1 MKVYLDY
8 SATTCVDPDVLERF
22 NYVVENFYANPNSSH
37 DMGRECNELIS
48 SSVSSICDFF
58 GISSDEIVFTSG
70 ASEANNTVLKGLT
83 FGNEIIT
90 TKLEH
95 SSIYGPCS
103 YLQKLGY
110 KVLFA
115 PLDSDGIVD
124 IDCLEKMIN
133 SNTALV
139 SIGCVNSEVGLRQPI
154 EEIGLMLKKYPHVLF
169 HSDITQ
175 AVSKVKVDL
184 TNVDMASFSGHK
196 FFCFK
201 GIGGLIK
208 KKDVKLVPLIH
219 GGKSTSVYRSG
230 TPSTELICALSCAF
244 DLISDMDPR
253 ISYVHDLNKKI
264 RKHVSLYDKILINSN
279 DFCIDNILNISFVG
293 KDANVILKYFSDRGI
308 YISTKTACSSD
319 ASYSLCIYELY
330 GDKNRA
336 SSSVRISLSYKT
348 TLDEVDYF
356 LKVLDCLME
365 EYNEVN

>member
-8 SATTCVDPDVLERF
+8 SATTGVDSSVLERF

-37 DMGRECNELIS
+37 SMGKCCNEVVS
-48 SSVSSICDFF
+48 SSVASICDFF
-58 GISSDEIVFTSG
+58 GISSDEIIFTSG
-70 ASEANNTVLKGLT
+70 ASEANNTVLKGLCS
-83 FGNEIIT
+83 GNEIIT
-90 TKLEH
+90 TRLEH
-95 SSIYGPCS
+95 SSIYGPCG

-115 PLDSDGIVD
+115 PLDSNGIVD
-124 IDCLEKMIN
+124 IDSLERMIT
-133 SNTALV
+133 SDTALV
-139 SIGCVNSEVGLRQPI
+139 SVGCVNSEVGLRQPI
-154 EEIGLMLKKYPHVLF
+154 EEIGLRLKKYPNVLF

-208 KKDVKLVPLIH
+208 KRDVKLVPLIH

-230 TPSTELICALSCAF
+230 TPSTELICALSSAF
-244 DLISDMDPR
+244 DLICDMDDR
-253 ISYVHDLNKKI
+253 ISYVHNLNERI
-264 RKHVSLYDKILINSN
+264 RKHIAFYDRIVINSN
-279 DFCIDNILNISFVG
+279 DFCIDNILNISFMG
-293 KDANVILKYFSDRGI
+293 KDANVILEYFSSRGV

-330 GDKNRA
+330 GDKDRA

-365 EYNEVN
+365 EYDEVN